1 MVSRKSYKK
10 KRYSRKTNKKHRN
23 RSLKKRKM
31 ARKTRKNRLKY
42 VMKGGEKVRVTLTVE
57 SYPITI
63 EYESDDF
70 PEGRDSA
77 ETILMRRYRQIK
89 ERNSSFTPQNFVG
102 WLERNM
108 KTQGFQFRLVDSSSA
123 AGRPLPEQS
132 SFNIPGSDL
141 SGSDLPQ
148 LPATGAT
155 TGENHSPVLT
165 RRGSMSKTGREK
177 RDHKRRRQR
186 REQSIDM
193 QSSISENAGC
203 MPQIGDNNS
212 PQELLKRKI
221 EHDKYYKTNIIG
233 GLPGRVWQSNNL
245 FELEQ
250 PLTRSNK
257 GYIETHDLMMLA
269 PLQDIGPWRETG
281 SAKEK
286 IEQFLEI
293 LTSHVGEPEEEK
305 QEWKDNYGVDVKML
319 EDFGDLVHDFMNEG
333 TLAFDINI
341 LLDLLIDTT
350 SVLFNRPRERLIQI
364 LDGCVKRYYDRDRGN
379 FTEWLRTQMGNDP
392 KTVGKTLEEII
403 KTDVYDTHC
412 FNKFLI
418 NPGYSTRDGLHAQ
431 AILKWD
437 LLSQEKEKELSRQIM
452 SYGTGDP
459 VTGAKNWR
467 EILGH
472 GNNLLREFPEYK
484 YIDGVLSCPNA
495 NDLKVILKL
504 LKTRGLELMV
514 GNSDT
519 KVQEDFYNQKI
530 EKYNLN
536 KLVFELF
543 ILRIGFY
550 DFLINYQRQTLF
562 DLNDSQIIITNLKF
576 LFFYFWEH
584 NIGIA
589 GTAISIFKEDFDN
602 IDKYFG
608 SYFNTLLRESYK
620 EIFTKNL
627 FDEEITDFHGDLEYL
642 RQIIFVDAGDGIA
655 KSINKL
661 YSEMNARYF
670 IKRKNLIPLE
680 HLAVCNKCDE
690 ATSKIADEVEIE
702 ASGGDLKPIYVDG
715 SDISYNQG
723 KSAPFMVNY
732 WMSQKTGRK
741 IQTIQQILDNNN
753 IDITFE
759 IIDDLMKIYKGLL
772 NDIRF
777 LYSEHLSFLHIG
789 LTVPVRIPGDQEQAE
804 LTLKGEILDIKE
816 DESGDNDT
824 KYEIKLHLSQLTQN
838 NVIFMYFITQI
849 CDRNEDGS
857 IVYPNL
863 GLMKNDVKIEIL
875 DITYRF
881 DLGAAGGAAAGVEH
895 ISMSDERFLQSI
907 EIEEEIDI
915 TKITIKINKQEDDI
929 SDDDDDDMSDD
940 NDDDD
945 MSDDNDDDDM
955 SDDEYTYIKGVNAY
969 IITDKLTKYVKQG
982 RFYRTKDKILMKSH
996 YFILNLL
1003 LSKIQHLTDKT
1014 PNDDPNYTI
1023 TPNIFTQLDNLNAKY
1038 NNFLTETKPDTDV
1051 KKHPIFSS
1059 ENGDKSLSQFLN
1071 EQFRTALQNKLKIF
1085 NSSAGSEY
1093 TLKWSDTDDIS
1104 GYPLVEPIELNEA
1117 DEKTKL
1123 SKMKMIVDRSPFYQ
1137 NSAETSGNK
1146 RSNVSANIIDPLR
1159 INTKNPNK
1167 FKIFKGSQIP
1177 KGARSTAGLVGRK
1190 SKNINTVEFIDE
1202 FIPKLKNKKFVSVE
1216 NHGEDSGITEEQHS
1230 EFKTKNI
1237 NRFIG
1242 WFCRTYRGFNKLPV
1256 ESDIS
1261 LMDLIE
1267 RGSEKVFNL
1276 SCYILEINIPE
1287 EADINYDF
1295 IRAGKK
1301 NFFDIISINSKKHLY
1316 MKNINTGDMIRD
1328 NGEIFNDHFASL
1340 NGTATPFT
1348 DAERNYFKLHRKEI
1362 FGHELES
1369 LLSDFKINGYELKA
1383 RSEIMKAPRE
1393 IKQLL
1398 MTQLNSWLI
1407 NHHIEGAKEGAE
1419 HDYSN
1424 WIEEKLSRMF
1434 DKYPLL
1440 NLIYNFLM
1448 FDFEL
1453 AKSETIQPSRT
1464 TGSVSGS
1471 TQVLQ
1476 TNEKSEKELLYK
1488 SQTFLEDCVEEYKE
1502 KEKIQSDNTEQIIR
1516 LYSDEPAAAAG
1527 SNKIPR
1533 DPYPIEWS
1541 QRKPSAST
1549 IMKDIRQFLAC
1560 FILFNNPTHTLKP
1573 KLTTQYTSKK
1583 TYRIL
1588 HPTNRTEAKLKQT
1601 DKSLINSLF
1610 KSYSL
1615 ISKERSLLAS
1625 INEDLF
1631 NDIVRKY
1638 SKSDEINSFIF
1649 LNIEELPDSLTR
1661 LKNIGVF
1668 LKDTLRI
1675 NPNMIKFC
1683 LYNLLVQIKKD
1694 GFSFVEANIIQ
1705 KANAC
1710 MAVLLRHKTEGDEM
1724 QLQWQKTLKYLYPQ
1738 DSRNRGNQPLY
1749 FCFTYDGMCA
1759 VKAVRKGSSVL
1770 FQKGKGCCISLNHSY
1785 ENNTICKVIADTA
1798 EREREDAMVTVNFD
1812 KSFVPELKS
1821 FSSFFPLY
1829 IKTVNEKIFSEPDEA
1844 LDYKEIGQKKVDY
1857 VEPCIPYDY
1866 QLHNWYTSNITPM
1879 LEVDRQ
1885 EISNNP
1891 QIRTLQYLEDKMLGE
1906 LIGASN
1912 IIQFILLLDFS
1923 GHLASDLDTI
1933 KTEIKE
1939 TISDKFR
1946 EVEQEQQEQE
1956 EEGGNDYETGSDMGW
1971 EPGEEGESS
1980 PQSENSQYSNM
1991 DRDDDDDDEK
2001 EEDGIKQIKLVF
2013 ANEID
2018 ETHFKEVTNWIE
2030 EDAINPLFKYKFF
2043 MIRDKIILEYF
2054 QNKFKLELTD
2064 INIDDLA
2071 DNVMT
2076 LLCNLYDTLDNLE
2089 YNMEAAAEWME
2100 ENKELY
2106 RAILLIKEKLQIII
2120 GRNCERYFSVLNPD
2134 DDVWQ
2139 PYVLWRDIVKLV
2151 IYMNELKIKI
2161 TDQEK
2166 IRKWGEY
2173 LDLESYIRYRI
2184 DSIKNMMKD
2193 IRHKTLVAQDVAA
2206 AANIYVRDYNRAIGL
2221 QGESYSSVQAE
2232 RPLRLL
2238 QIDRDKIKAPQE
2250 IYDILVGYD
2259 SEAESEASDI
2269 SVDSNSRGDGPP
2281 TAPVGS
2287 DAAGSDAAGSDAAGS
2302 GSSESSLRQSSLN
2315 KRKSPPPAQ
2324 PDPKRNKKGDGN

>member
-42 VMKGGEKVRVTLTVE
+42 VMKGGEKVIVTFNVE

-63 EYESDDF
+63 AYESDDF

-77 ETILMRRYRQIK
+77 ETILMRRYSQIK
-89 ERNSSFTPQNFVG
+89 EGNSSFTPQNFVK

-108 KTQGFQFRLVDSSSA
+108 NNQGFRFQLVNSSPA
-123 AGRPLPEQS
+123 DGRPLPEQS
-132 SFNIPGSDL
+132 SFNIPGSGL
-141 SGSDLPQ
+141 SGSDFPQ
-148 LPATGAT
+148 LPATGQT
-155 TGENHSPVLT
+155 FSPIVT
-165 RRGSMSKTGREK
+165 RTASMSKTTSENRARKRKLEQREE
-177 RDHKRRRQR
+177 RLNIQ
-186 REQSIDM
+186 E
-193 QSSISENAGC
+193 SISENTNC
-203 MPQIGDNNS
+203 MPQIGDDKA
-212 PQELLKRKI
+212 PQQLLKSKI
-221 EHDKYYKTNIIG
+221 EADVYYKTQIVTRWAG
-233 GLPGRVWQSNNL
+233 NNP

-250 PLTRSNK
+250 SDTDTDMA
-257 GYIETHDLMMLA
+257 YITTHDRMMLA
-269 PLQDIGPWRETG
+269 PISEIGPWRETEG
-281 SAKEK
+281 IQVK

-293 LTSHVGEPEEEK
+293 LTSHIKNEDNKNSEK
-305 QEWKDNYGVDVKML
+305 QIWKENYGVDIKML

-350 SVLFNRPRERLIQI
+350 SVLFNRSRERLIQI
-364 LDGCVKRYYDRDRGN
+364 LDGCVSRYFSGKKEFRSNRI

-437 LLSQEKEKELSRQIM
+437 LLSQEKEKELTRQIM

-495 NDLKVILKL
+495 GDLKVILKL
-504 LKTRGLELMV
+504 LKTRGLQLMV
-514 GNSDT
+514 GNSDI
-519 KVQEDFYNQKI
+519 KVQEDFYNLNK
-530 EKYNLN
+530 EKY
-536 KLVFELF
+536 KAFREYFELF

-550 DFLINYQRQTLF
+550 DFLINRQRRTLS
-562 DLNDSQIIITNLKF
+562 DLNKNQIIITNLKF

-584 NIGIA
+584 NIKASEGVIR
-589 GTAISIFKEDFDN
+589 IFEKDFGN
-602 IDKYFG
+602 TNEYFG
-608 SYFNTLLRESYK
+608 SYFNTLLRESYI
-620 EIFTKNL
+620 EIFTKNYFSG
-627 FDEEITDFHGDLEYL
+627 FDADLEYL

-702 ASGGDLKPIYVDG
+702 ASGGNLKPIYVDG
-715 SDISYNQG
+715 SDISYNLG

-732 WMSQKTGRK
+732 WMSEKGRK
-741 IQTIQQILDNNN
+741 IETIQQILDNSN
-753 IDITFE
+753 IDITFQ

-789 LTVPVRIPGDQEQAE
+789 LTVPIRIPGDQFRRSDANREEAE

-849 CDRNEDGS
+849 CDRNLDGS

-881 DLGAAGGAAAGVEH
+881 DGGAAAGGGEEN
-895 ISMSDERFLQSI
+895 ISMSDERFLKQISG
-907 EIEEEIDI
+907 EGEIDI

-929 SDDDDDDMSDD
+929 SD
-940 NDDDD
+940 
-945 MSDDNDDDDM
+945 
-955 SDDEYTYIKGVNAY
+955 EQFTYIEGVNAY

-1003 LSKIQHLTDKT
+1003 LSNIQYLNDKKNSDV
-1014 PNDDPNYTI
+1014 PEYII

-1038 NNFLTETKPDTDV
+1038 NNFLTETKAETTI

-1059 ENGDKSLSQFLN
+1059 ENIEKSLSQFLN

-1085 NSSAGSEY
+1085 NSSSAGSEY

-1104 GYPLVEPIELNEA
+1104 GYPLVEPIESGEA

-1123 SKMKMIVDRSPFYQ
+1123 SKMKMVVDRSPFYQ
-1137 NSAETSGNK
+1137 NSADTTGKK

-1159 INTKNPNK
+1159 INTENPTK

-1177 KGARSTAGLVGRK
+1177 KGARSTVGLVGRK

-1216 NHGEDSGITEEQHS
+1216 NYGEDSGITEEQRS

-1242 WFCRTYRGFNKLPV
+1242 WFCRTYRGFNIQQGPG

-1267 RGSEKVFNL
+1267 SGPEKVFNL

-1287 EADINYDF
+1287 LNPEEDGMNYNF

-1316 MKNINTGDMIRD
+1316 MKNIDTGDMIRD
-1328 NGEIFNDHFASL
+1328 NGEIITVHLNSL
-1340 NGTATPFT
+1340 KEGEVPFT
-1348 DAERNYFKLHRKEI
+1348 EVKRNYFKLHRKEVY
-1362 FGHELES
+1362 GYELNN
-1369 LLSDFKINGYELKA
+1369 LLGDFEINGYELKS
-1383 RSEIMKAPRE
+1383 RSEIMKASSE
-1393 IKQLL
+1393 KKLSL
-1398 MTQLNSWLI
+1398 MKTFNWWII
-1407 NHHIEGAKEGAE
+1407 NHHIEGKKEGDAR
-1419 HDYSN
+1419 DYSQ
-1424 WIEEKLSRMF
+1424 WIGTKLKSIF
-1434 DKYPLL
+1434 ENYPLL

-1471 TQVLQ
+1471 TQVSK

-1488 SQTFLEDCVEEYKE
+1488 SQTFLEDCIEEYKE

-1516 LYSDEPAAAAG
+1516 LYSDVSVAAAG
-1527 SNKIPR
+1527 ANEIPR
-1533 DPYPIEWS
+1533 DPYPIEWA

-1560 FILFNNPTHTLKP
+1560 FILFNNPAHTLKK
-1573 KLTTQYTSKK
+1573 KLKTQYTSKA
-1583 TYRIL
+1583 YPIL
-1588 HPTNRTEAKLKQT
+1588 HPKNRTEAKLKQT
-1601 DKSLINSLF
+1601 DKSLINLLF
-1610 KSYSL
+1610 KSYSR
-1615 ISKERSLLAS
+1615 IEKKPSLLNL
-1625 INEDLF
+1625 INNDEVF
-1631 NDIVRKY
+1631 NAIVPNYPSRF
-1638 SKSDEINSFIF
+1638 SESGIVNSFIF
-1649 LNIEELPDSLTR
+1649 LDLEGLSEFLTP
-1661 LKNIGVF
+1661 LKKIVVF
-1668 LKDTLRI
+1668 LRDILRI
-1675 NPNMIKFC
+1675 NPRMIQFC

-1694 GFSFVEANIIQ
+1694 GFNFVEANIIE

-1710 MAVLLRHKTEGDEM
+1710 IAVLLRHKTEGDEM

-1770 FQKGKGCCISLNHSY
+1770 FQKGKGCCISLNYSY

-1798 EREREDAMVTVNFD
+1798 EREREDAMVTVDFD
-1812 KSFVPELKS
+1812 KSFVPELRS

-1829 IKTVNEKIFSEPDEA
+1829 INTVSEKIYGEPDETG
-1844 LDYKEIGQKKVDY
+1844 DVQDTGKTRKVNY
-1857 VEPCIPYDY
+1857 FEPCIPYDY

-1912 IIQFILLLDFS
+1912 IIQFILLLDFDN
-1923 GHLASDLDTI
+1923 HLSMPLD
-1933 KTEIKE
+1933 EIE
-1939 TISDKFR
+1939 IGIQAFI
-1946 EVEQEQQEQE
+1946 EQYFFSLNQ
-1956 EEGGNDYETGSDMGW
+1956 GSDRGEDDEDLGSEFTPPPSDASLDPDNSPMG
-1971 EPGEEGESS
+1971 EDDYDDEGE
-1980 PQSENSQYSNM
+1980 
-1991 DRDDDDDDEK
+1991 
-2001 EEDGIKQIKLVF
+2001 EEDGIKLIKKVF
-2013 ANEID
+2013 GSIQLD
-2018 ETHFKEVTNWIE
+2018 HFKEVTNWIE
-2030 EDAINPLFKYKFF
+2030 EDSINPIFKYKFF

-2064 INIDDLA
+2064 INIDELA

-2076 LLCNLYDTLDNLE
+2076 LFCNLYDTLLNLKR
-2089 YNMEAAAEWME
+2089 NMEVDTQVADDWRNA
-2100 ENKELY
+2100 NRELY
-2106 RAILLIKEKLQIII
+2106 RAIIVTMQKLQIMI
-2120 GRNCERYFSVLNPD
+2120 GTNCDKDFYDLNYD
-2134 DDVWQ
+2134 VDVWNEDI
-2139 PYVLWRDIVKLV
+2139 LWKDIVKLV

-2161 TDQEK
+2161 TDPEK
-2166 IRKWGEY
+2166 ILKWGEY

-2221 QGESYSSVQAE
+2221 QGESYSSVQAD

-2238 QIDRDKIKAPQE
+2238 QIDRAKIKTPQE
-2250 IYDILVGYD
+2250 ITRMLQSYDE
-2259 SEAESEASDI
+2259 EAESEDSDI
-2269 SVDSNSRGDGPP
+2269 SVDSNSRGDGPGDGP
-2281 TAPVGS
+2281 PSDDPSADDSSADDPSPADDPSADDAPS
-2287 DAAGSDAAGSDAAGS
+2287 APAGSDAAGS
-2302 GSSESSLRQSSLN
+2302 GSSTSLLRQSSLN

-2324 PDPKRNKKGDGN
+2324 PKSKRKREGDGN